1 MNTPE
6 QLLSDSAEK
15 LAADG
20 TLIPRASQ
28 MTPAPL
34 PTPVAGRRRWH
45 FVVFIFL
52 VSLGEIALLFSL
64 LRDVPSDLLRQEFE
78 GLGRVVCV
86 LAYVGTFMWHVSR
99 GLAEDA
105 RQAEVPNP
113 IETLVATRTLS
124 QKSPRQVPSG
134 NTTRGYKPAE
144 LRT

>member
-52 VSLGEIALLFSL
+52 MSLGEMAVLIFL
-64 LRDVPSDLLRQEFE
+64 LRGVPADLLRQEFK
-78 GLGRVVCV
+78 GLDRVVCV
-86 LAYVGTFMWHVSR
+86 LAFVGIFVWRVSR
-99 GLAEDA
+99 ALAQDTKLAEVSN
-105 RQAEVPNP
+105 RT
-113 IETLVATRTLS
+113 ETTRATPTLS
-124 QKSPRQVPSG
+124 QTGPRQVPSG

>member
-15 LAADG
+15 LVADG

-28 MTPAPL
+28 MTPALL
-34 PTPVAGRRRWH
+34 PTPVAGRRRRH

-52 VSLGEIALLFSL
+52 MSLGEIALLFSL
-64 LRDVPSDLLRQEFE
+64 LRGVPSDLLRQEFE

-113 IETLVATRTLS
+113 IEHWL
-124 QKSPRQVPSG
+124 PRGRSHKRA
-134 NTTRGYKPAE
+134 RGRPRLAIQPGVINPPN
-144 LRT
+144 